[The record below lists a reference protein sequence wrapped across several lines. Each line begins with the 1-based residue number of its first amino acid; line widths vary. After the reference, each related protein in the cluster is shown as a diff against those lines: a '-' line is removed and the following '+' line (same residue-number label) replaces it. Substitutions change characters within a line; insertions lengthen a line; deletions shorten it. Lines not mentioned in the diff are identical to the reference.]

1 MAEDPGAEEP
11 PDATGGDEAGAP
23 PGPLPGAEGV
33 AWARQ
38 VLGLVDR
45 KRLGLMHA
53 AQGRAL
59 EHLRGANGALGDF
72 VLYSEEK
79 LGSVGPAFQ
88 KAARQLKQIRTDL
101 DLIHRRSAAV
111 AERIRQ
117 AHPQLEL
124 LTDDELEALAAGGGA
139 EGKAAGGEEGPGR
152 APGEGGGTAA

>member
-1 MAEDPGAEEP
+1 MAEGASQEP
-11 PDATGGDEAGAP
+11 PDAAGGDGAGAP
-23 PGPLPGAEGV
+23 PGALPGAEGA

-45 KRLGLMHA
+45 ERLMLMHA

-117 AHPQLEL
+117 AHPEVAL
-124 LTDDELEALAAGGGA
+124 LTDAQLEALAAGGGA
-139 EGKAAGGEEGPGR
+139 EGEAAGGEEGPGR
-152 APGEGGGTAA
+152 APGGGGGAAA

>member
-1 MAEDPGAEEP
+1 MAEGASQEP
-11 PDATGGDEAGAP
+11 PDAAGGDGAGAP
-23 PGPLPGAEGV
+23 PGALPGAEGA

-45 KRLGLMHA
+45 ERLMLMHA

-117 AHPQLEL
+117 AHPEV
-124 LTDDELEALAAGGGA
+124 ASC
-139 EGKAAGGEEGPGR
+139 
-152 APGEGGGTAA
+152 

>member
-45 KRLGLMHA
+45 ERLGLMHA

-79 LGSVGPAFQ
+79 LGSVGPAFE

-117 AHPQLEL
+117 AHPEVASCS
-124 LTDDELEALAAGGGA
+124 DGRADWIGGPR
-139 EGKAAGGEEGPGR
+139 GGRRGRR
-152 APGEGGGTAA
+152 APGGDGGAAA

>member
-1 MAEDPGAEEP
+1 M
-11 PDATGGDEAGAP
+11 
-23 PGPLPGAEGV
+23 
-33 AWARQ
+33 
-38 VLGLVDR
+38 
-45 KRLGLMHA
+45 LMHA

-117 AHPQLEL
+117 AHPEVASEKEL
-124 LTDDELEALAAGGGA
+124 RRHDLQGEGEGRRGGA
-139 EGKAAGGEEGPGR
+139 VHAGPLVW
-152 APGEGGGTAA
+152 AIDHIASPKCD

>member
-1 MAEDPGAEEP
+1 MAEGASQEP
-11 PDATGGDEAGAP
+11 PDAAGGDGAGAP
-23 PGPLPGAEGV
+23 PGALPGAEGA

-45 KRLGLMHA
+45 ERLMLMHA

-117 AHPQLEL
+117 AHPEVAL
-124 LTDDELEALAAGGGA
+124 LTDAQLEALAAGGGA
-139 EGKAAGGEEGPGR
+139 EGEAAGGEEGPGR
-152 APGEGGGTAA
+152 APGGDGGAAA